1 MTMHSRP
8 SRKGRDQQ
16 ADEFI
21 NQAAAVETVQLHCM
35 IPKDTHRRIRM
46 LAVQED
52 TNITNLVIEAL
63 DALLDRRR

>member
-1 MTMHSRP
+1 MTMHSRS

-21 NQAAAVETVQLHCM
+21 NQASAADTVQLHCL
-35 IPKDTHRRIRM
+35 IPKNTHRRIRM

-52 TNITNLVIEAL
+52 SNITALVIEAL
-63 DALLDRRR
+63 DALLDQRG